1 MQQQRED
8 AGAMAAKSQQQHAG
22 ETTRLL
28 DRKVKELVVENKRL
42 VEVPYTAS
50 LADTMNTLVANRVVA
65 VPVAA
70 PPGQWIGAGGSMIME
85 SDKQTGVARKH
96 YIGMVTMLDIL
107 AHIAAA
113 DDQVDQMNGGAGD
126 DESASFSDEKLAA
139 KMSAPVSAVIGHC
152 LEGLSLWTLNPSTSI
167 MDCMEVLSKGI
178 HRALVPVDSHMA
190 NVAGVELVESA
201 SSYKM
206 LTQMDLLKF
215 FMKET
220 DKKHLH
226 DHSELQRTMARTL
239 AELGAVN
246 ENVYAI
252 TGRTRVIDAIKCM
265 KAALLNAVP
274 IVVACNS
281 IEDDSKQLINGK
293 GRKLIGTFSSTDLRG
308 WHFATLQT
316 WLPLT
321 ALEFTET
328 VVSSPLHA
336 VSPDSPTTESRE
348 LVTATAGSSLL
359 EVIQKAVTK
368 HVHRVWVVDS
378 EGLLTGVVSLTDIV
392 KALRMSLLGNEAV

>member
-1 MQQQRED
+1 MQQQQHRED
-8 AGAMAAKSQQQHAG
+8 AGATAAKSQQQHAGG

-113 DDQVDQMNGGAGD
+113 DDQVDQLG
-126 DESASFSDEKLAA
+126 A

-215 FMKET
+215 FMKEA
-220 DKKHLH
+220 DN
-226 DHSELQRTMARTL
+226 ELQRTMARTL

-328 VVSSPLHA
+328 V
-336 VSPDSPTTESRE
+336 TTESRE

-392 KALRMSLLGNEAV
+392 KALRVSLLGNEAV